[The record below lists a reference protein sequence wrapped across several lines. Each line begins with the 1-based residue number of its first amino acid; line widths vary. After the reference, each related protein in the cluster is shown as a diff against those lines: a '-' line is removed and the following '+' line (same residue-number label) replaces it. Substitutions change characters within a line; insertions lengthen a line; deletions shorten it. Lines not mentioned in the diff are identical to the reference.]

1 MKVCLF
7 DCSLVDLCLGR
18 GQDHILTDQVGSGG
32 GGWGGGGGGGGG
44 CGAEGCMR
52 RLGRGRLSE

>member
-32 GGWGGGGGGGGG
+32 GGWGGGGGGGGV
-44 CGAEGCMR
+44 R
-52 RLGRGRLSE
+52 GRGVHEEVGQR